1 MEPFIQN
8 GSFIIID
15 TTKNSLDKIRNA
27 DVVIFR
33 KDDELF
39 CKRILKN
46 AFDDDIVISSDNFN
60 FGDKKV
66 KKSALKDY
74 VFIGVVVC
82 SCNAKIFLNQIE
94 RV

>member
-1 MEPFIQN
+1 PFIQN